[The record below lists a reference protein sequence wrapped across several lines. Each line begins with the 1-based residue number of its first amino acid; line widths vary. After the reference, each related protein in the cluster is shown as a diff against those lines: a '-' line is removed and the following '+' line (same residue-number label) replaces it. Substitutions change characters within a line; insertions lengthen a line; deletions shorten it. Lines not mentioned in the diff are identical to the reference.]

1 MIESVPRQALAAYRS
16 MTLPLSSAEQLTG
29 VPSDDRDSPA
39 RARFLRDLSA
49 VARRGTVD
57 FMASLGGWA
66 ATRPGILA
74 VLTGAG
80 LWGLIAVE
88 GLLGQLRPAEGSK
101 SVPSSAALLTFAAA
115 IGAFYLAG
123 GFGELSH
130 PSVWPWLV
138 GLAAQFGMV
147 PLIIA
152 IHG

>member
-1 MIESVPRQALAAYRS
+1 MIGTALRALGFFAIS
-16 MTLPLSSAEQLTG
+16 ALS
-29 VPSDDRDSPA
+29 
-39 RARFLRDLSA
+39 LSEGLL
-49 VARRGTVD
+49 VLW
-57 FMASLGGWA
+57 ASLGGWA
-66 ATRPGILA
+66 AIMPGILA

-101 SVPSSAALLTFAAA
+101 SVPSWAPLLTFAAA

-123 GFGELSH
+123 GFGELGH

-147 PLIIA
+147 ALIIA
-152 IHG
+152 IHR